1 MTDGTVYRIIDAYKE
16 WKSIHVNA
24 NLKAQIVTRMIYIKD
39 LEHLLHALVVLRK
52 RQWFIDGVEVKDE

>member
-16 WKSIHVNA
+16 GKSIHVNA